1 MTLLES
7 ARFSSS
13 LLTKHADLFLIAMVI
28 AVIMLMIVPLPTY
41 LIDLLISANIALSFV
56 IMMMTMYAPNVLAF
70 SSFPSL
76 LLFTTLF
83 RVGLNI
89 STTRLILLQADAGEI
104 IYTFGEF
111 AVGGNFIVGAVVF
124 IIIAIIQFLVI
135 AKGAERVSEVGA
147 RFSLD
152 AMPGKQMSI
161 DADLRAGSID
171 SEEAQ
176 RRRNN
181 VSLESKMYGAMDG
194 AMKFV
199 KGDAIAGL
207 LIAAV
212 NIVAGTII
220 GVTQMGMTSGESLQ
234 LYGVLT
240 IGDGLV
246 SQIPSLLIAMS
257 AGILVTRSGG
267 DVDNVGE
274 QIGSQIFSQ
283 PRALII
289 SGFLVFLF
297 ALIPGFPKSQLFLL
311 SVILLGMGLSLH
323 YVARAREAKVDRKQE
338 IKQNLRSTLERTRK
352 GVNGA
357 NLAIGGSDVGGAGS
371 NAIDDDEFAP
381 VVPLI
386 LDLAANLA
394 EHLDYDV
401 LNDELIALRRALYF
415 DLGVPFPGVN
425 LRDNPNLGP
434 FEYVLNLDEVPVG
447 FGSLMKDHVLVRD
460 DPDNIRMLG
469 IQITEGIAFLPS
481 EKSWWVHS
489 NDAERI
495 KAIGGRYLVHEK
507 VISLHLSLI
516 LARHADCFIGLQETK
531 YLLDRMEERAPDLV
545 HEVTRLLPLQKI
557 ADLLKRLV
565 QEQISIRDLRTIFET
580 IIVWGPKEKDQV
592 MLSEYVRSALKRQI
606 SFKYCAGMNILP
618 AVLLEPACEEKIR
631 QAIRQTSSG
640 AFLALDPSS
649 SKMFLKEVQR
659 IANSRKN
666 RRIVI
671 IASIDIRRYVRRLI
685 EGEFYEIPV
694 LDYQELTP
702 EISVQPVDRIR
713 I

>member
-1 MTLLES
+1 MTLLQS
-7 ARFSSS
+7 ARFSAGLVS
-13 LLTKHADLFLIAMVI
+13 KHADFVLIGMVV
-28 AVIMLMIVPLPTY
+28 AVIGLMIVPLPTF
-41 LIDLLISANIALSFV
+41 LVDLLISANISMSFV

-89 STTRLILLQADAGEI
+89 STTRLILLQADAGQI

-181 VSLESKMYGAMDG
+181 VSLESQMYGAMDG

-220 GVTQMGMTSGESLQ
+220 GATQMGMSAGSALQ

-246 SQIPSLLIAMS
+246 SQIPSLLIAIS

-267 DVDNVGE
+267 DIDNVGE
-274 QIGSQIFSQ
+274 QIGSQIFAQ
-283 PRALII
+283 PRSMII
-289 SGFLVFLF
+289 AGVLVILF
-297 ALIPGFPKSQLFLL
+297 ALIPGFPKLQLFFLAAL
-311 SVILLGMGLSLH
+311 LLGIGLSLRMISRH
-323 YVARAREAKVDRKQE
+323 PEVEATDAKASLNK
-338 IKQNLRSTLERTRK
+338 TLK
-352 GVNGA
+352 GVTAA
-357 NLAIGGSDVGGAGS
+357 NLDKQKKTQTVDSG
-371 NAIDDDEFAP
+371 DDFAP

-386 LDLAANLA
+386 LDMAPNL
-394 EHLDYDV
+394 EQS
-401 LNDELIALRRALYF
+401 LNYDELNQELIMLRRSLYF
-415 DLGVPFPGVN
+415 DLGVPFPGIN
-425 LRDNPNLGP
+425 LRTNPNLHP
-434 FEYVLNLDEVPVG
+434 FEYVLNLDEIPVG
-447 FGSLMKDHVLVRD
+447 FGKLLPDHVLVRD
-460 DPDNIRMLG
+460 DPDNVRMFG
-469 IQITEGIAFLPS
+469 INVVEGMSFLPK
-481 EKSWWVHS
+481 EKSWWVS
-489 NDAERI
+489 VKDADKLTAVGTNCLSHER
-495 KAIGGRYLVHEK
+495 
-507 VISLHLSLI
+507 VISLHLSML
-516 LARHADCFIGLQETK
+516 LSRQSSEFIGLQETK
-531 YLLDRMEERAPDLV
+531 YLLEHMENIAPDLV
-545 HEVTRLLPLQKI
+545 HEASRIMPLQKMC
-557 ADLLKRLV
+557 DLFKRLV
-565 QEQISIRDLRTIFET
+565 QEHVSIRDLRTILEA
-580 IIVWGPKEKDQV
+580 IIVWAPKEKDQV
-592 MLSEYVRSALKRQI
+592 MLCEYIRSALKRQI
-606 SFKYCAGMNILP
+606 SYRYCAGQNLLP
-618 AVLLEPACEEKIR
+618 AILLDPACEEKIR
-631 QAIRQTSSG
+631 KAIRQTSAG
-640 AFLALDPSS
+640 AFLALDPASTQA
-649 SKMFLKEVQR
+649 FLNEMRRV
-659 IANSRKN
+659 IAKRRKKKLV
-666 RRIVI
+666 VI
-671 IASIDIRRYVRRLI
+671 SSIDIRRYIRRLI
-685 EGEFYEIPV
+685 EGEFYDIPV
-694 LDYQELTP
+694 LDYQELIP

>member
-1 MTLLES
+1 MTVLES
-7 ARFSSS
+7 ARFSAG
-13 LLTKHADLFLIAMVI
+13 LVTRHADFLLIGMVVAVIGLMVI
-28 AVIMLMIVPLPTY
+28 PLPTF
-41 LIDLLISANIALSFV
+41 LIDLLISANISVSFV
-56 IMMMTMYAPNVLAF
+56 ILMMTMYAPNVLAF

-89 STTRLILLQADAGEI
+89 ATTRLILLNADAGEI
-104 IYTFGEF
+104 IYTFGAF
-111 AVGGNFIVGAVVF
+111 AVGGNFVVGAVVF

-161 DADLRAGSID
+161 DADLRAGAID
-171 SEEAQ
+171 TDEAQ

-181 VSLESKMYGAMDG
+181 VSLESQMYGAMDG

-220 GVTQMGMTSGESLQ
+220 GATQRGLSAGDSLQ

-246 SQIPSLLIAMS
+246 SQIPSLLIAIS

-274 QIGSQIFSQ
+274 QIGSQIFAQ
-283 PRALII
+283 PRSLLIA
-289 SGFLVFLF
+289 GVLVFLF
-297 ALIPGFPKSQLFLL
+297 ALIPGFPKIQLFSLAALL
-311 SVILLGMGLSLH
+311 FGIG
-323 YVARAREAKVDRKQE
+323 YVLKYMASARAREKADPKVE
-338 IKQNLRSTLERTRK
+338 IKKTLK
-352 GVNGA
+352 A
-357 NLAIGGSDVGGAGS
+357 AAAGNKS
-371 NAIDDDEFAP
+371 AADTSGDEFAP

-386 LDLAANLA
+386 LDLAPNLS
-394 EHLDYDV
+394 ESLDYDL
-401 LNDELIALRRALYF
+401 LNSELISLRRSLYF

-425 LRDNPNLGP
+425 LRDNPNLHP
-434 FEYVLNLDEVPVG
+434 FEYALNLDEVPVG
-447 FGSLMKDHVLVRD
+447 FGKLIEHSVLVRD

-469 IQITEGIAFLPS
+469 IEVTEGMPFLPS
-481 EKSWWVHS
+481 EKSWWVKES
-489 NDAERI
+489 DARRLA
-495 KAIGGRYLVHEK
+495 AIGSSFLTHER
-507 VISLHLSLI
+507 VIALHLSLI
-516 LARHADCFIGLQETK
+516 LARHASDFVGLQETK

-545 HEVTRLLPLQKI
+545 HEALRLLPLQKLG
-557 ADLLKRLV
+557 DMFRRLV
-565 QEQISIRDLRTIFET
+565 QEQISIRDLRSILEAVV
-580 IIVWGPKEKDQV
+580 VWAPKEKDIV
-592 MLSEYVRSALKRQI
+592 MLCEYIRSALKRQI
-606 SFKYCAGMNILP
+606 SYKYCAGQNLLP

-631 QAIRQTSSG
+631 KAIRQTSAG
-640 AFLALDPSS
+640 AFLALDPNSS
-649 SKMFLKEVQR
+649 RAFLQEVR
-659 IANSRKN
+659 RVVSRKQG
-666 RRIVI
+666 RRLVI

-685 EGEFYEIPV
+685 EAEFYDVPV

-702 EISVQPVDRIR
+702 DISVQPVDRIKL
-713 I
+713 

>member
-7 ARFSSS
+7 ARFSAG
-13 LLTKHADLFLIAMVI
+13 LVTRHADFVLIGLVVAVIGLMVI
-28 AVIMLMIVPLPTY
+28 PLPTFM
-41 LIDLLISANIALSFV
+41 IDLLISANLAASFV
-56 IMMMTMYAPNVLAF
+56 ILMMTMYTPNVLAF

-89 STTRLILLQADAGEI
+89 ATTRLILLHADAGEI
-104 IYTFGEF
+104 IYTFGSF
-111 AVGGNFIVGAVVF
+111 AVGGNFVVGAVVF
-124 IIIAIIQFLVI
+124 IIIAIVQFLVI

-161 DADLRAGSID
+161 DADLRAGAID
-171 SEEAQ
+171 TEEAQ

-181 VSLESKMYGAMDG
+181 VSLESQMYGAMDG

-199 KGDAIAGL
+199 KGDAIAAL

-220 GVTQMGMTSGESLQ
+220 GATQRGMSAGESLQ

-246 SQIPSLLIAMS
+246 SQIPSLLIALS

-274 QIGSQIFSQ
+274 QIGSQIFAQ
-283 PRALII
+283 PRSLLIA
-289 SGFLVFLF
+289 GCLVFLF
-297 ALIPGFPKSQLFLL
+297 ALIPGFPKVQLFSLAAVL
-311 SVILLGMGLSLH
+311 AGIGLALK
-323 YVARAREAKVDRKQE
+323 YIARAKAGEKADPKTE
-338 IKQNLRSTLERTRK
+338 IKKNLKATAQKKTSADS
-352 GVNGA
+352 G
-357 NLAIGGSDVGGAGS
+357 
-371 NAIDDDEFAP
+371 DEFSP

-386 LDLAANLA
+386 LDLAPNISDA
-394 EHLDYDV
+394 LDYDA
-401 LNDELIALRRALYF
+401 LNSELITLRRALYF

-425 LRDNPNLGP
+425 LRENPNLKDW
-434 FEYVLNLDEVPVG
+434 EYVLNLDEVPVG
-447 FGSLMKDHVLVRD
+447 FGRLLPGCVLVRD

-469 IQITEGIAFLPS
+469 IEVKEGLPFLPS
-481 EKSWWVHS
+481 EKSWWV
-489 NDAERI
+489 NERDAARLSRIGTSSLSHER
-495 KAIGGRYLVHEK
+495 

-516 LARHADCFIGLQETK
+516 LSRHASDFIGLQETK

-545 HEVTRLLPLQKI
+545 HEAGRLLPLQKI
-557 ADLLKRLV
+557 ADLFSRLV
-565 QEQISIRDLRTIFET
+565 QEQISIRDLRTILEAV
-580 IIVWGPKEKDQV
+580 IMWAPKEKDIV
-592 MLSEYVRSALKRQI
+592 MLCEYIRSALKRQI
-606 SFKYCAGMNILP
+606 SYKYCAGQNLLP
-618 AVLLEPACEEKIR
+618 AVLLEPACEELIR
-631 QAIRQTSSG
+631 RSIRQTSSG
-640 AFLALDPSS
+640 SFLALDPKSGS
-649 SKMFLKEVQR
+649 AFVKEVRR
-659 IANSRKN
+659 IAGK
-666 RRIVI
+666 RRGRRLVI

-685 EGEFYEIPV
+685 EAEFYEIPV

-702 EISVQPVDRIR
+702 DIAVQPIDRIKL
-713 I
+713 